1 MNMTDILQM
10 VGRAGRPHYEN
21 SAKALILTNADKESF
36 IKRFL

>member
-10 VGRAGRPHYEN
+10 VGRAGRPQYEK